1 MVTLRVGPHRTAL
14 RARVLAATIAVAIT
28 ALGAGCELANVSV
41 ATPRPRV
48 IVHAMLNP
56 DAAEQVILLESSL
69 TGRVAIDD
77 TVRFDPLD
85 PVRTAGGEPI
95 SNADVR
101 LLDARD
107 TVGVRAVETR
117 VSGRGTGRY
126 TVSRAALAVLP
137 GARYR
142 LRIRT
147 ADGVVVTG
155 ETLVP
160 SAPSGWVYGAGE
172 LPVRAT
178 LSRSTDTLR
187 VSWPPVPD
195 ARTYVI
201 RIETP
206 DGPWFLF
213 SDSTQFSLAGSLRN
227 FFAGGLPSVWYPGFV
242 QSLVVTA
249 VDKNSFDYNR
259 SGNDPFGGSGL
270 ISSVQGGLGVFGSSR
285 SLLRRDVSVR
295 DVDRA
300 PIDATWLGTV
310 GTTVVDMDLWLETA
324 GPTISSVSGRVR
336 TSSNRYVVG
345 TLQGDNIRLITLAG
359 ISRRDTVSALVG
371 RLLGD
376 SIVGTYNA
384 RFSTSGPTVF
394 RKRPRAAPPVP

>member
-1 MVTLRVGPHRTAL
+1 MVTASLMRGAR
-14 RARVLAATIAVAIT
+14 RAVTGVVTLLLV
-28 ALGAGCELANVSV
+28 AGCELADVAV

-48 IVHAMLNP
+48 IVHAVLNP
-56 DAAEQVILLESSL
+56 DAAEQVILLEASL
-69 TGRVAIDD
+69 TGRVSIDD

-107 TVGVRAVETR
+107 TVGVRVVETR

-126 TVSRAALAVLP
+126 TVSRQALTVLP

-147 ADGVVVTG
+147 ADGSVVTG

-160 SAPSGWVYGAGE
+160 SAPPGWLAGAGE
-172 LPVRAT
+172 QPVAAMLT
-178 LSRSTDTLR
+178 RSTDTLR
-187 VSWPPVPD
+187 VSWSPVLD

-201 RIETP
+201 RVETP

-249 VDKNSFDYNR
+249 VDKNFYDYNR

-270 ISSVQGGLGVFGSSR
+270 ISSVQGGLGLFGSSR
-285 SLLRRDVSVR
+285 SLLRRDVAVR
-295 DVDRA
+295 DLDRA
-300 PIDATWLGTV
+300 PIDATWLGTS
-310 GTTVVDMDLWLETA
+310 GITPIEMDLWLETA

-336 TSSNRYVVG
+336 TSANRFVVG
-345 TLQGDNIRLITLAG
+345 TLQGESIRLITLTG

-371 RLLGD
+371 RLAGD
-376 SIVGTYNA
+376 SIIGTYNA
-384 RFSTSGPTVF
+384 RFATTGPTVF
-394 RKRPRAAPPVP
+394 RRRPRAALAAP